1 MKALD
6 AAALGLHWSDIMV
19 MLYYGF
25 IMAILWL
32 YSGCCYSCF
41 TSQERVCVMAAM
53 PARRE

>member
-6 AAALGLHWSDIMV
+6 AAALGLHWSDLMV